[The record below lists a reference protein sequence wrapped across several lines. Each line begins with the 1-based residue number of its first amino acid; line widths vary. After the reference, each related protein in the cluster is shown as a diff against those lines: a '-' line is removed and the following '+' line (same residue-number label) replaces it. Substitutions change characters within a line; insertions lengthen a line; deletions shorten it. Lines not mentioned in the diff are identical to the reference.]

1 MKYYILFVLLFCIG
15 CAHSPHDSAVS
26 DLLGELDDRISNR
39 HTIERRKLLYLEK
52 LKSAARDDFSAKRLL
67 YANLYREYLNFDVDS
82 AILYAMKEEQEAL
95 YAGDNKS
102 IIDARLNL
110 QSAYTLAGQYVESFR
125 IQDTLDT
132 LYMDCEQKRRYFYN
146 RRELYGGLLESA
158 VSDSISK
165 EYNEIVSH
173 SINRMFHLTRRESVD
188 YLFLWAN
195 YICDKGGNADACIIE
210 MNARLNKGDL
220 SVHDTAILYYL
231 LSHLYM
237 HVNDRNNALKCLVHS
252 AICDMSI
259 PVREHQSLYEL
270 SAMLFEEGDI
280 ERAYKYIDTSL
291 DDVFRAKVKMKL
303 KAVDEVMPTI
313 SSAFKL
319 KKESDS
325 RRQKIFS
332 ITLVLMLIL
341 LASAVYF
348 VYSEKRK
355 VEKARKSLE
364 KLVAELHDTNVKL
377 KEANQLK
384 ELYIGQYVDLCSS
397 YIGQL
402 EKFRSH
408 LINVVRTKGLEKTL
422 SVLKSP
428 AVVNEE
434 LSDFYRIFDESFLSI
449 YPNFVDDFNSLLMP
463 EFRGVKVTS
472 GLNTELRVFALI
484 RLGIEDSAKIA
495 EFLRRSVSTIYNYR
509 VKYRNMAN
517 GSRSEF
523 EIKVKTIGGRAN

>member
-195 YICDKGGNADACIIE
+195 YICDKGGNADACITE

-332 ITLVLMLIL
+332 ITLVLMYGAQNETYIEGWEKKTSNLLI
-341 LASAVYF
+341 Y
-348 VYSEKRK
+348 KR
-355 VEKARKSLE
+355 LC
-364 KLVAELHDTNVKL
+364 NV
-377 KEANQLK
+377 
-384 ELYIGQYVDLCSS
+384 
-397 YIGQL
+397 
-402 EKFRSH
+402 
-408 LINVVRTKGLEKTL
+408 
-422 SVLKSP
+422 
-428 AVVNEE
+428 
-434 LSDFYRIFDESFLSI
+434 
-449 YPNFVDDFNSLLMP
+449 
-463 EFRGVKVTS
+463 
-472 GLNTELRVFALI
+472 
-484 RLGIEDSAKIA
+484 
-495 EFLRRSVSTIYNYR
+495 
-509 VKYRNMAN
+509 
-517 GSRSEF
+517 
-523 EIKVKTIGGRAN
+523 